1 MACWR
6 TLIHISQQP
15 WPWSLAT
22 GCPCC
27 GPAPC
32 HCTSLTCHEVPDL
45 ISSLGYHR
53 LLVTWDVVALLMDT
67 TNIYAKYSSTVLSPN
82 IFLQFIQKE
91 LQGKLNSL
99 IIVKDPDISDRK
111 LVLII
116 SYVDNVFEVH
126 TETQY

>member
-1 MACWR
+1 
-6 TLIHISQQP
+6 
-15 WPWSLAT
+15 
-22 GCPCC
+22 
-27 GPAPC
+27 
-32 HCTSLTCHEVPDL
+32 
-45 ISSLGYHR
+45 
-53 LLVTWDVVALLMDT
+53 MDT

-99 IIVKDPDISDRK
+99 IIVEDPDISDRK